1 MAKLFGRGHLC
12 QAFISLASA
21 YAFPGAQLGSQNHT
35 HPYGCRHQ
43 ASSQRE
49 GSTGRWTNNDDDG
62 REGSSSTAAAAAPA
76 PEKAVVVPA
85 AAAEWPSGLQRDKCI
100 QISILNAN
108 TIIIRLVYQ
117 NDYPITKPNH

>member
-1 MAKLFGRGHLC
+1 MAKLFDRGHLC

-49 GSTGRWTNNDDDG
+49 GEAQGDG
-62 REGSSSTAAAAAPA
+62 QTTMMMA
-76 PEKAVVVPA
+76 EKVVVVQQQHQH
-85 AAAEWPSGLQRDKCI
+85 QRR
-100 QISILNAN
+100 Q
-108 TIIIRLVYQ
+108 
-117 NDYPITKPNH
+117 